1 MNYHESGRH
10 AVSDRGYFVAAA
22 VCAIVMIAVGIC
34 FYVITTRQEE
44 RDSKINEFKAC
55 MTQED
60 YRRAIEIYR
69 SVQDDVISKS
79 PEDAAKAESELVMLE
94 QMETI
99 VGERVES
106 ICTNIRKERYVPSSS
121 DVEFLEQMQEI
132 TSSLVSSKFNEL
144 CEEFLL
150 GTIEKPDIIFIF
162 DQLSPISNFSAT
174 AGPLLREI
182 DYIETAKG
190 EVRAAE
196 DSFADKDY
204 ISAVKSYR
212 DVLEQYDGFVH
223 SYSERRIS
231 EIKEVMYEP
240 LINECEHMLE
250 RFRYYSAE
258 KVLSDMAQI
267 FPEDDIINNALLEA
281 TSHTSETTQY
291 KGYIPVLCVRDLICD
306 IDTAFARPQSGSDN
320 DYYITVNEFR
330 AILEELYA
338 NDYILVDA
346 LTYAGMENDTYMVE
360 TPLTIPVGKKPVIIM
375 IDNLTYGLAT
385 AGDGVCSRLTLND
398 KGEVLSEYITGD
410 GEVRSG
416 REYEAIGILDTF
428 VADHP
433 DFSYDGVK
441 GVIAVSGFE
450 SVFGYVVSRAE
461 ADYRQKASE
470 SLGLDPVT
478 YTDDEIAANCKSVGN
493 IASALK
499 DNGWNFASNTYAFF
513 NSAKKENMDSI
524 KKDTEK
530 WLKEV
535 GSLLG
540 DTYMISYPNGN
551 YIPGSDDRAEYLKSE
566 GFRVYFGTGNTP
578 YTTYGYNY
586 LYYDRIMVSSWTLA
600 RYDFK
605 AFFDKDKI
613 RDPARNT
620 DSKDKAE

>member
-1 MNYHESGRH
+1 
-10 AVSDRGYFVAAA
+10 
-22 VCAIVMIAVGIC
+22 MIAVGIC

-55 MTQED
+55 MSQED
-60 YRRAIEIYR
+60 YQRAIEIYR

-79 PEDAAKAESELVMLE
+79 PEDAAKAENELNMLQ

-106 ICTNIRKERYVPSSS
+106 ICSNIRYERYVPSSS

-132 TSSLVSSKFNEL
+132 TSSLVSSKFNDL

-162 DQLSPISNFSAT
+162 NQLSPISNFSAT

-190 EVRAAE
+190 DVRNAE
-196 DSFADKDY
+196 DAFAQKDY

-212 DVLEQYDGFVH
+212 GVLGQYEGFVH
-223 SYSERRIS
+223 SYSENRID

-250 RFRYYSAE
+250 RYRYYSAE
-258 KVLSDMAQI
+258 KVLSDMAEI

-281 TSHTSETTQY
+281 TSHTMETTEY
-291 KGYIPVLCVRDLICD
+291 KGHIPVLCVRDLICD
-306 IDTAFARPQSGSDN
+306 TYTAFQRPQSGSDN

-338 NDYILVDA
+338 NDYVLVDA
-346 LTYAGMENDTYMVE
+346 LAYAGMESDTYMVE
-360 TPLTIPVGKKPVIIM
+360 QPLTIPVGKKPLIIM
-375 IDNLTYGLAT
+375 IDNLTYGMAT
-385 AGDGVCSRLTLND
+385 VGDGVCSRLTLND
-398 KGEVLSEYITGD
+398 KGEVLSEYVTSD

-416 REYEAIGILDTF
+416 RDYEAVGILDGF
-428 VADHP
+428 VANHP
-433 DFSYDGVK
+433 DFSFDGVK

-450 SVFGYVVSRAE
+450 SVFGYVISRSE
-461 ADYRQKASE
+461 ADYRLKTSE
-470 SLGLDPVT
+470 SMGLDPVS
-478 YTDDEIAANCKSVGN
+478 YSDDEIASNCKTVTN
-493 IASALK
+493 IAAALK
-499 DNGWNFASNTYAFF
+499 DGGWQFASNTYAFF
-513 NSAKKENMDSI
+513 NSAKKENLESI
-524 KKDTEK
+524 KKDTEQ
-530 WLKEV
+530 WLTEV

-540 DTYMISYPNGN
+540 DVCMISYPNGN
-551 YIPGSDDRAEYLKSE
+551 YIPGSDERAEYLKTK
-566 GFRVYFGTGNTP
+566 GFRVYFGTGTDP

-600 RYDFK
+600 RYDFR
-605 AFFDKDKI
+605 AFFDKTKI
-613 RDPARNT
+613 ADPARSSDGKGSSGET
-620 DSKDKAE
+620 TG